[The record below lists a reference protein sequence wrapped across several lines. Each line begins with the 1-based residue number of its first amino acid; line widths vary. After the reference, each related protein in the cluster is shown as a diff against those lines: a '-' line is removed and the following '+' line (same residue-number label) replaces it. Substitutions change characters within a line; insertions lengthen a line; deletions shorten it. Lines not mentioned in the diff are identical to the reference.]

1 MAQGMKCPQ
10 SNCGYWMFAVSEKE
24 QPQGSY
30 VVYKCRA
37 CGFEIRVFEPKKRY

>member
-10 SNCGYWMFAVSEKE
+10 SNCGYWMYAISEKE
-24 QPQGSY
+24 EPKGSY

-37 CGFEIRVFEPKKRY
+37 CGFEVRVFERK